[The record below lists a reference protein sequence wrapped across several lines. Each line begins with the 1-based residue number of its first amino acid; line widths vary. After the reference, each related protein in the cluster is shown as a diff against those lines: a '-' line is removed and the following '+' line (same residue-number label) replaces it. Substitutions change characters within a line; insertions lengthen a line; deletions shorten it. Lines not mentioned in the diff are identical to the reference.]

1 MTYLKPLRAQI
12 ATLLLLVVLGSCKKA
27 AIKEPPLTV
36 REDPATAVTKANE
49 IRKNTAAQ
57 LAEGLT
63 LSLWASDSLAPDP
76 VAMSIDD
83 AGNIYLTRTNRQK
96 NSEFDIR
103 GYRHW
108 MTPSISWESV
118 EDRRAFLRSNFSAE
132 KSKEN
137 QWLQDL
143 NKDGVHDWRDL
154 TVEKDEIWKLE
165 DRSGDGMADIS
176 TRILNDFN
184 EEVTDVAE
192 GILVRKND
200 MFVTIAPDLWRLKD
214 KDGDGIID
222 EKVSVSNGY
231 GVHIGFSGHGL
242 AGVTEGPDG
251 KIYWKIGDIGAN
263 VKAPDGKVHKYPN
276 EGIVVRANPD
286 GSDFEVFAAG
296 LRNTHEF
303 VFDEYGNIISSDND
317 GDHPGESE
325 RLVYIVEGSD
335 AGWRSNWQYGKYTDP
350 KNNAYKVWM
359 DEGLYKPRWKGQASY
374 IIPPIINFHNGPT
387 GMVYN
392 PGTALGSE
400 WKNKFFLVEFVGNP
414 SRSHVWAFSLK
425 PKGASFELAE
435 DIDVVSGILP
445 TGIRFGPDGA
455 LYIADWINGWG
466 TKNYGRV
473 WKLDVSA
480 DKDDLKE
487 VRLETKRLIQ
497 LNYSEQTEAELLKLL
512 SYEDMR
518 VRQKAQFELVSRG
531 KEGWEILKQTA
542 EDKGNQFA
550 RIHGIW
556 GIGQLAASDQT
567 LATPLVALLKDP
579 DPEIIAQ
586 SAKVLG
592 DIRHKESAE
601 HLVPLVNHENPRV
614 QFFAAQAVGRLQ
626 YANAV
631 EPLLKMIEKNNDEDV
646 YLRHAAVLALSR
658 IGKEGPV
665 VSLVNNPNEAMRI
678 AAVLILRRMR
688 NEKVALFLN
697 DKNELIA
704 TDAARAI
711 NDDLSIPGALPALA
725 AVLNEKRFTSEALLR
740 RGINA
745 CLRVGGEKEL
755 DILMN
760 FAKRGDVAPAI
771 RGEALA
777 TLGTWPSPS
786 VMDRVDGR
794 YRGKIERDP
803 SQVIGKVKANI
814 NPFLSA
820 SNADIQIATAS
831 MLGDLGIADY
841 NEQLEKIMRQNTSPS
856 VRSAMV
862 VALHK
867 LNYDKI
873 ESVIKFGM
881 NDKDGSVRT
890 TSIGLLNELEMSKEN
905 LPGIVD
911 PIFAKGTIQEQQQML
926 RVLGEMPL
934 EKSEPVLEN
943 LIDQLAGKKLS
954 PGLKLDLIEA
964 VDSTHSE
971 KLISKLTPLR
981 NTGNDADAFSETLY
995 GGNARNGRNIFMYN
1009 STAQCVRCHTMGDE
1023 GGTVGPSLRGIG
1035 AALGREELLQAL
1047 VAPSVRLAP
1056 GFGSV
1061 KITFKDNQEVTG
1073 ILLKETSSELI
1084 LKTAEAEPMEIPV
1097 SRISKRQNL
1106 PSGMP
1111 PMGTLLSK
1119 REIRDVIE
1127 FLANQK

>member
-1 MTYLKPLRAQI
+1 MTYSKSLRARV
-12 ATLLLLVVLGSCKKA
+12 TMLLLVVALVSCKKA

-36 REDPATAVTKANE
+36 MEDPATAVTKANE
-49 IRKNTAAQ
+49 IRKNTPAQ

-63 LSLWASDSLAPDP
+63 LTLWASDSLAPDP

-83 AGNIYLTRTNRQK
+83 AGNVYLTRTNRQK

-108 MTPSISWESV
+108 MTPSISWQSV
-118 EDRRAFLRSNFSAE
+118 EDRRAFLRSNFAPEKSAE
-132 KSKEN
+132 NE
-137 QWLQDL
+137 WLQDL

-165 DRSGDGMADIS
+165 DRSGDGIADIS
-176 TRILNDFN
+176 TRILNDFHD
-184 EEVTDVAE
+184 EVTDVAE

-214 KDGDGIID
+214 NDGDGIID
-222 EKVSVSNGY
+222 EKTSISHGY

-263 VKAPDGKVHKYPN
+263 VKSPDGKVHKYPN
-276 EGIVVRANPD
+276 EGIVVRSNPD
-286 GSDFEVFAAG
+286 GSDFEVFASG

-350 KNNAYKVWM
+350 KNNSYKVWM
-359 DEGLYKPRWKGQASY
+359 DEGLYKPRWTGQASY

-392 PGTALGSE
+392 PGTALGSA

-455 LYIADWINGWG
+455 LYVADWINGWG

-473 WKLDVSA
+473 WKLDVSD
-480 DKDDLKE
+480 DKNDLKD

-497 LNYSEQTEAELLKLL
+497 QNYGEQTEAELLKLL
-512 SYEDMR
+512 SYVDMR
-518 VRQKAQFELVSRG
+518 VRQKSQFELASRG
-531 KEGWEILKQTA
+531 KKGWEILKQAA
-542 EDKGNQFA
+542 EDKSNQFA

-556 GIGQLAASDQT
+556 GMGQLASQDST
-567 LATPLVALLKDP
+567 LAAPLVDLLKDG
-579 DPEIIAQ
+579 DAEIIAQ
-586 SAKVLG
+586 CAKVLG
-592 DIRHKESAE
+592 DIHYEEAADQ
-601 HLVPLVNHENPRV
+601 LVPLVSHVNPRV
-614 QFFAAQAVGRLQ
+614 QFFAAQALGRFK
-626 YANAV
+626 YAPAV
-631 EPLLKMIEKNNDEDV
+631 ESLLRMIEKNNDEDV

-658 IGKEGPV
+658 IGKEEPIAA
-665 VSLVNNPNEAMRI
+665 LVNNPNDAMRI
-678 AAVLILRRMR
+678 AAVLVLRRMQS
-688 NEKVALFLN
+688 EKVALFLN
-697 DKNELIA
+697 DKNELIV

-711 NDDLSIPGALPALA
+711 NDDLSIPEALPALA

-740 RGINA
+740 RAINA
-745 CLRVGGEKEL
+745 CLRVGSEKEL
-755 DILMN
+755 DLLMN
-760 FAKRGDVAPAI
+760 FAKRSDVASGVRA
-771 RGEALA
+771 EALA
-777 TLGTWPSPS
+777 TIGTWANPS

-803 SQVIGKVKANI
+803 SQVISKVKANI

-820 SNADIQIATAS
+820 GNADMLIATAT
-831 MLGDLGIADY
+831 MLSELGIADY
-841 NEQLEKIMRQNTSPS
+841 NEQLEKIMRQNGSPA

-867 LNYDKI
+867 LKDDEI
-873 ESVIKFGM
+873 ESIIKFGM
-881 NDKDGSVRT
+881 NDKDGAVRT
-890 TSIGLLNELEMSKEN
+890 ASIGLLTELEISKEN
-905 LPGIVD
+905 LPGIVG
-911 PIFAKGTIQEQQQML
+911 PIFAKGTVQEQQQML

-934 EKSEPVLEN
+934 EKTEPVLEN
-943 LIDQLAGKKLS
+943 LIDQMASKKLS
-954 PGLKLDLIEA
+954 PGVKLDLIEA

-981 NTGNDADAFSETLY
+981 STGNDSASFSETLY
-995 GGNARNGRNIFMYN
+995 GGNARNGRNIFLYN
-1009 STAQCVRCHTMGDE
+1009 STAQCVRCHSLGNET
-1023 GGTVGPSLRGIG
+1023 GTVGPPLRQIG
-1035 AALGREELLQAL
+1035 AALSREELLQAL
-1047 VAPSVRLAP
+1047 IDPSARLAP
-1056 GFGSV
+1056 GYGSV
-1061 KITFKDNQEVTG
+1061 KITLKDNQEVTG
-1073 ILLKETSSELI
+1073 ILLEESTSELI

-1111 PMGTLLSK
+1111 PMRTLMSK

>member
-1 MTYLKPLRAQI
+1 MTYSKSLRAQV
-12 ATLLLLVVLGSCKKA
+12 TMLLLVVALVSCKKA
-27 AIKEPPLTV
+27 AVKEPPLIV

-49 IRKNTAAQ
+49 IRKNTPAQ

-63 LSLWASDSLAPDP
+63 LTLWASDSLAPDP

-83 AGNIYLTRTNRQK
+83 AGNVYLTRTNRQK

-108 MTPSISWESV
+108 MTPSISWQSV
-118 EDRRAFLRSNFSAE
+118 DDRRAFLRSNFAPE
-132 KSKEN
+132 KSAEN

-154 TVEKDEIWKLE
+154 AVEKDEIWKLE

-214 KDGDGIID
+214 NDGDGLID
-222 EKVSVSNGY
+222 EKTSISNGY

-251 KIYWKIGDIGAN
+251 KIYWKVGDIGAN
-263 VKAPDGKVHKYPN
+263 VKAPDGTVHKHPN

-286 GSDFEVFAAG
+286 GSDFEVFASG

-350 KNNAYKVWM
+350 KNNSYKVWM
-359 DEGLYKPRWKGQASY
+359 DEGLYKPRWPGQASY

-392 PGTALGSE
+392 PGTALGSV

-425 PKGASFELAE
+425 PKGASFELGE

-455 LYIADWINGWG
+455 LYVADWINGWG

-473 WKLDVSA
+473 WKLDVSD
-480 DKDDLKE
+480 DKNDLKE
-487 VRLETKRLIQ
+487 ARAETKRLIQ
-497 LNYSEQTEAELLKLL
+497 MNYEEQTEDELLKLL

-518 VRQKAQFELVSRG
+518 VRQKSQFELVNRD
-531 KEGWEILKQTA
+531 KKGWEILKKVA
-542 EDKGNQFA
+542 DEKGNQFA

-556 GIGQLAASDQT
+556 GIGQLAAKDQT
-567 LATPLVALLKDP
+567 LATPLIALLSDG
-579 DPEIIAQ
+579 DAEIIAQ
-586 SAKVLG
+586 SAKILG
-592 DIRHKESAE
+592 DIRHKEAADK
-601 HLVPLVNHENPRV
+601 LIPLVGHENPRV
-614 QFFAAQAVGRLQ
+614 QFFAAQALGRLQ
-626 YANAV
+626 YAPAV

-658 IGKEGPV
+658 IGNAEPIAALAN
-665 VSLVNNPNEAMRI
+665 SPNDALRI
-678 AAVLILRRMR
+678 AAVLVLRRMQS
-688 NEKVALFLN
+688 EKVALFLN

-725 AVLNEKRFTSEALLR
+725 AALSEKRFTSEALLR
-740 RGINA
+740 RAINA
-745 CLRVGGEKEL
+745 CLRVGSEKEL
-755 DILMN
+755 DLLMN
-760 FAKRGDVAPAI
+760 FAKRSDIASGVRA
-771 RGEALA
+771 EALA
-777 TLGTWPSPS
+777 TIGTWANPS

-803 SQVIGKVKANI
+803 SQVVSKVKANI

-820 SNADIQIATAS
+820 GNADILIATAS
-831 MLGDLGIADY
+831 MLSELGIADY
-841 NEQLEKIMRQNTSPS
+841 NDQLEKIMRQNTAPA
-856 VRSAMV
+856 VRSAMI

-867 LNYDKI
+867 LKDDKI

-881 NDKDGSVRT
+881 NDKDGAVRT
-890 TSIGLLNELEMSKEN
+890 TSIGLLSELEISKEN
-905 LPGIVD
+905 LPGIVG
-911 PIFAKGTIQEQQQML
+911 PIFAKGSIQEQQQML

-934 EKSEPVLEN
+934 EKTEPVLED
-943 LIDQLAGKKLS
+943 LINQMAGKKLS
-954 PGLKLDLIEA
+954 PGVKLDLIEA

-971 KLISKLTPLR
+971 KLIAKLTPLR
-981 NTGNDADAFSETLY
+981 STRNDAESFAETLY
-995 GGNARNGRNIFMYN
+995 GGNARNGRNIFLYN
-1009 STAQCVRCHTMGDE
+1009 STAQCVRCHGLGDE
-1023 GGTVGPSLRGIG
+1023 TGTVGPRLRQIG
-1035 AALGREELLQAL
+1035 GALTREQLLEAL
-1047 VAPSVRLAP
+1047 IEPSARLAP

-1061 KITFKDNQEVTG
+1061 KITLKDNQEVTG
-1073 ILLKETSSELI
+1073 ILMEETAEELI
-1084 LKTAEAEPMEIPV
+1084 LKTAEAEPLEIPV

-1111 PMGTLLSK
+1111 PMRTLMSK

-1127 FLANQK
+1127 FLANLK

>member
-1 MTYLKPLRAQI
+1 M
-12 ATLLLLVVLGSCKKA
+12 LLLVVALVSCKKA
-27 AIKEPPLTV
+27 DVKEPPLIV

-49 IRKNTAAQ
+49 IRKNTPAQ

-63 LSLWASDSLAPDP
+63 LTLWASDSLAPDP

-83 AGNIYLTRTNRQK
+83 AGNVYLTRTNRQK

-108 MTPSISWESV
+108 MTPSISWQSV
-118 EDRRAFLRSNFSAE
+118 DDRRAFLRSNFAPE
-132 KSKEN
+132 KSAEN

-154 TVEKDEIWKLE
+154 AVEKDEIWKLE

-214 KDGDGIID
+214 NDGDGIID
-222 EKVSVSNGY
+222 EKTSISNGY

-251 KIYWKIGDIGAN
+251 KIYWKVGDIGAN
-263 VKAPDGKVHKYPN
+263 VKAPDGKVHKHPN
-276 EGIVVRANPD
+276 EGILVRANPD
-286 GSDFEVFAAG
+286 GSDFEVVASG

-350 KNNAYKVWM
+350 KNNSYKVWM
-359 DEGLYKPRWKGQASY
+359 DEGLYKPRWPGQASY

-392 PGTALGSE
+392 PGTALGSV

-414 SRSHVWAFSLK
+414 SRSHVWAFTLK
-425 PKGASFELAE
+425 PKGASFELGE

-455 LYIADWINGWG
+455 LYVADWINGWG

-473 WKLDVSA
+473 WKLDVSE
-480 DKDDLKE
+480 DKNDLKE
-487 VRLETKRLIQ
+487 ARAETKRLIQ
-497 LNYSEQTEAELLKLL
+497 MDYEEKTEDELLKLL

-518 VRQKAQFELVSRG
+518 VRQKSQFELVDRD
-531 KEGWEILKQTA
+531 KKGWEILKKVA
-542 EDKGNQFA
+542 DEKGNQFA

-556 GIGQLAASDQT
+556 GIGQLAAKDQT
-567 LATPLVALLKDP
+567 LAAPLIALLSDG
-579 DPEIIAQ
+579 DAEIVAQ
-586 SAKVLG
+586 SAKILG
-592 DIRHKESAE
+592 DIRHKEAADK
-601 HLVPLVNHENPRV
+601 LIPLVGHENPRV
-614 QFFAAQAVGRLQ
+614 QFFAAQALGRLQ
-626 YANAV
+626 YAAAV

-658 IGKEGPV
+658 IGNAEPIAA
-665 VSLVNNPNEAMRI
+665 LANNSNDALRI
-678 AAVLILRRMR
+678 AAVLVLRRMQS
-688 NEKVALFLN
+688 EKVALFLN

-725 AVLNEKRFTSEALLR
+725 AALSEKRFTSEALLR
-740 RGINA
+740 RAINA
-745 CLRVGGEKEL
+745 CLRVGSEKEL
-755 DILMN
+755 DLLMN
-760 FAKRGDVAPAI
+760 FAKRSDVAPGVRA
-771 RGEALA
+771 EALA
-777 TLGTWPSPS
+777 TIGTWANPS

-803 SQVIGKVKANI
+803 SQVISKVKANI
-814 NPFLSA
+814 SPFLSA
-820 SNADIQIATAS
+820 GNADILIATSS
-831 MLGDLGIADY
+831 MLSELGVADY
-841 NEQLEKIMRQNTSPS
+841 NDQLEKIMRQNTSPA

-867 LNYDKI
+867 LKDDNI
-873 ESVIKFGM
+873 ESI
-881 NDKDGSVRT
+881 
-890 TSIGLLNELEMSKEN
+890 I
-905 LPGIVD
+905 
-911 PIFAKGTIQEQQQML
+911 
-926 RVLGEMPL
+926 
-934 EKSEPVLEN
+934 
-943 LIDQLAGKKLS
+943 
-954 PGLKLDLIEA
+954 
-964 VDSTHSE
+964 
-971 KLISKLTPLR
+971 
-981 NTGNDADAFSETLY
+981 
-995 GGNARNGRNIFMYN
+995 
-1009 STAQCVRCHTMGDE
+1009 
-1023 GGTVGPSLRGIG
+1023 
-1035 AALGREELLQAL
+1035 
-1047 VAPSVRLAP
+1047 
-1056 GFGSV
+1056 
-1061 KITFKDNQEVTG
+1061 
-1073 ILLKETSSELI
+1073 
-1084 LKTAEAEPMEIPV
+1084 
-1097 SRISKRQNL
+1097 
-1106 PSGMP
+1106 
-1111 PMGTLLSK
+1111 
-1119 REIRDVIE
+1119 
-1127 FLANQK
+1127 